1 MQFSQDSIELLYGEG
16 SVVLADDIP
25 YLQKK
30 FYTLTYTTPD
40 GLTPIDLTGATL
52 SAEIIRRKINITT
65 ETPTGFV
72 FTIEQAIG
80 TPTPVT
86 LNPVIVSAS
95 QGVINLPCD
104 NCEWNIPADDPELGI
119 AVQNPVCFSGYV
131 KAAMP
136 ASGGNPAYDLFVFL
150 LLLVRSNGVNLVA

>member
-52 SAEIIRRKINITT
+52 TSEIIRRKINISS
-65 ETPTGFV
+65 ESKTGLV
-72 FTIEQAIG
+72 FTIEQ
-80 TPTPVT
+80 TTEPHVPVT
-86 LNPVIVSAS
+86 LAPTIVSAS

-104 NCEWNIPADDPELGI
+104 NGSWDIPADDPELGI

-131 KAAMP
+131 KASIP
-136 ASGGNPAYDLFVFL
+136 ASGGNPSYDLFVFL
-150 LLLVRSNGVNLVA
+150 LLLVRSNGINVTA